1 MRRAFAAVL
10 VSAATLFLV
19 VAPRAQTPANML
31 SELGMM
37 GRWAADCSRPAG
49 GNNPHIVFE
58 RSRSGSGAQ
67 YRVIFDADR
76 TTTRSVDNVRA
87 LPDNQVAMRFTTMSG
102 DTAGLA
108 FDIVMLKE
116 PARWKVFASTGSD
129 GKVYIKDGIVVATG
143 AQNPWQNK
151 CQVPTG

>member
-1 MRRAFAAVL
+1 MRKAFAPVL
-10 VSAATLFLV
+10 VSAAVLFLAT
-19 VAPRAQTPANML
+19 APRAQTPANML
-31 SELGMM
+31 SELGML

-108 FDIVMLKE
+108 FDIVMQKE
-116 PARWKVFASTGSD
+116 AARWKVFASTGSD
-129 GKVYIKDGIVVATG
+129 GKVYIKDGIVVASG
-143 AQNPWQNK
+143 APNPWQNR
-151 CQVPTG
+151 CGD